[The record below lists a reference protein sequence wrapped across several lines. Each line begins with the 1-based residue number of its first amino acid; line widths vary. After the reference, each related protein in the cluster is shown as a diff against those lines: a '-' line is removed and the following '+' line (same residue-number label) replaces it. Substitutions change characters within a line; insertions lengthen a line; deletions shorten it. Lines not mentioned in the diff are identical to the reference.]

1 MKGFTNQN
9 ARTLEEAVALAQEA
23 LQAGQSVSFA
33 GGGTD
38 LLQLMKDRVV
48 NRPGSGQPDVLVNL
62 KTVEGLDQVTSTG
75 QDGVTIG
82 GLTTLGAL
90 VEDPVIRDRFTSL
103 AEAAESVA
111 TPQIRHA
118 GTLAGNVVQRPW
130 CWYYRNGFPCFKA
143 GGDQCFSI
151 TGENQLHAIFGGG
164 PSYIVHPS
172 DLAPALVAL
181 DATFRIVGPGGERT
195 LSGADFFV
203 LPSQDAEHENVLR
216 DDEVLASV
224 ALPAPRAG
232 VRSTYHKVMDRDAWT
247 HALVSAAIVLE
258 MDGDVC
264 RQARIVLGGVAPV
277 PWRVPDAENMLAGQ
291 RVTPDLAREVGAA
304 AVAEARPL
312 SKNAYK
318 VPLTRG
324 VVERTVLALA
334 TSA

>member
-75 QDGVTIG
+75 QDGVTVG

-181 DATFRIVGPGGERT
+181 DATFRIIGPGGERT

-247 HALVSAAIVLE
+247 HALVSAAVVLE

-264 RQARIVLGGVAPV
+264 RQARIVLGGVATV